1 VFRFLGQMF
10 NGMAVGGHGD
20 RSRWKSSVDHL
31 RLKKRRAAGG
41 GAGRSGAWGD
51 GGATHPGSTPPPGG
65 TGAALGP
72 EHVAILP
79 PAMIP
84 VDRPGGS
91 NRCSTKVLHGVFA
104 APAPAQHAIRRS
116 PVDPR
121 LEPFFWPS
129 LSVRLGLRLILGNC
143 GHDSRYPGVV
153 QRLVQIGEIDVHQF
167 LYRGH
172 RLRK

>member
-1 VFRFLGQMF
+1 MR
-10 NGMAVGGHGD
+10 AVGRV
-20 RSRWKSSVDHL
+20 RSQIQRRAVTVPAFLKP
-31 RLKKRRAAGG
+31 KKRRAAGG
-41 GAGRSGAWGD
+41 GTGRSGAWGD

-91 NRCSTKVLHGVFA
+91 NRCSTKVLHGLFA
-104 APAPAQHAIRRS
+104 APAPARRAIQKAPRSPPRTLFGLRRS
-116 PVDPR
+116 VQ
-121 LEPFFWPS
+121 
-129 LSVRLGLRLILGNC
+129 LGLRLILGDC